1 MTLFQTAQSNPY
13 KQTIQSGPNA
23 PIVGEHYHNPSLIDQ
38 LHDDPTPFIEDSFI
52 SSSANPEEILMAKEA
67 LLHEYTWNDHISEY
81 MEQEINEE
89 ADGIFEAIA
98 PTTTNLPDF
107 ITTVHLLQDGTTLI
121 IKRRPQSFYINPITR
136 RA

>member
-23 PIVGEHYHNPSLIDQ
+23 PLVGEHYHNPSIIDQ
-38 LHDDPTPFIEDSFI
+38 LHDDPMPFIEDTFASY
-52 SSSANPEEILMAKEA
+52 SANPEEILMAKEA

-89 ADGIFEAIA
+89 AYGFFEAIA
-98 PTTTNLPDF
+98 PTPTNLKKTHRWVYTYCTRHNTF
-107 ITTVHLLQDGTTLI
+107 I
-121 IKRRPQSFYINPITR
+121 RR